1 MSKAKFCRLF
11 ILVAVFSI
19 LAATPA
25 AAQVNRATITGTVT
39 DSSGAIVPGVDV
51 TASNKETN
59 VPTKTVTNED
69 GIYVIPNL
77 FPGQYSVEFRRD
89 GFETLRRPTITLEST
104 QVARIDAVL
113 KVGSVGQ
120 SVTVTAD
127 APVLD
132 LERPSVGTNLK
143 GSVAE
148 ELPLSIYGGRSIEDF
163 AVAITPGYS
172 IYSSPYGAVIN
183 GGQWFTKDY
192 TVDGTSATG
201 DIPGNSMQA
210 GPSMEAVQEL
220 QAQTSGLD
228 AASSITG
235 GGVMSFNLKSG
246 TNTFH
251 GGAFL
256 YGVNELFDANTWNND
271 NQNLGKDKR
280 RAWDYGFSL
289 GGPIIKNKTFF
300 FGTFERYD
308 QVDRRL
314 GAFSSTVPT
323 AAFLSGNF
331 GALLGPQICTQSDG
345 SVAPGCGSGTLP
357 ILVQND
363 AAQSVPLQEGM
374 IFDPATGNQFT
385 NNAIPSTMI
394 SGIAQKINAF
404 YQKSYVPV
412 GTGILNNQLPLSN
425 SPFQT
430 PNSFV
435 VKLDHVL
442 REQDR
447 LSGSWIYNHKPRTL
461 VDSGGIWAAGTTDGG
476 PLSAARLNLFHND
489 QWRVTESHTI
499 SSSMLN
505 VLSFAYNF
513 DWQGDSPAAAGDWT
527 SQLGFG
533 STGATNFPIISF
545 DSAQTGVN
553 NGFAETFIGNS
564 FQGNF
569 SGATIIT
576 ADTVTWTKGRH
587 SISYGGDFH
596 AHQVNSHS
604 GTGAL
609 AFNFSNNTTGAPTQ
623 AYGQYVGFGFASY
636 LLGDV
641 NTASET
647 TPYNLYGR
655 QKSMSLFA
663 EDSYKVTR
671 KLTVNMGLR
680 WDYTFRF
687 REKYG
692 HWANFDL
699 NAIDPTYGIPGTLVY
714 AKGGGDSFE
723 KNEYATN
730 FGPQIGFAYNPW
742 TKVVF
747 RGSFGI
753 IYNPVGVAYFQGTP
767 NGFAPG
773 FKGTNQVSNP
783 FNWDASG
790 YPGVYQAGTTGGN
803 PSTVFPLDSVDP
815 RALRVGYSDAFNLG
829 VQYELTPTM
838 RVEGSYIGNRGHR
851 LTDTALAWNEGP
863 TSTFLRLAQQYP
875 GINAYSNPVCSASD
889 AAGYGIAY
897 PYSGFCGTALE
908 AIATYPQVA
917 ASFFNPYTYAG
928 WYYPSL
934 VYVGLPLGQS
944 YYDSFVVDV
953 VKRTGRG
960 LTMDMSYT
968 WSRQEGDTY
977 SAQQEGNSYYTGI
990 QDFNN
995 IGVAAHALT
1004 GYDLTHV
1011 VKGYVSYEL
1020 PFGKGRRWMANQ
1032 NRWVNGALGGWNM
1045 TWLLA
1050 YNTGQPFEVSATNS
1064 YWPMWGNFYP
1074 NFNLAGFKGPNNPN
1088 KFVPITDPNNPPPQ
1102 DFYISNT
1109 LPQGVVATQPAP
1121 GQLGAGPP
1129 AISGLRCPGAA
1140 NEDASLLKYFPM
1152 GADGQYRLSF
1162 RAEFYNLFNR
1172 HYYDINGCGGSR
1184 STIGDVNTF
1193 GLNNGVNSNP
1203 RYGQFGFRFE
1213 F

>member
-1 MSKAKFCRLF
+1 MSKAKFCSVLF
-11 ILVAVFSI
+11 FVAAMIV
-19 LAATPA
+19 LAATSA
-25 AAQVNRATITGTVT
+25 AAQANRATITGTVT
-39 DSSGAIVPGVDV
+39 DSTGAIVPGVEV
-51 TASNKETN
+51 TATNTGTN
-59 VPTKTVTNED
+59 VPAKGVSNQD

-77 FPGQYSVEFRRD
+77 FPGQYSVEFKRE
-89 GFETLRRPTITLEST
+89 GFETLRRPAITLEST
-104 QVARIDAVL
+104 QVARIDAAL
-113 KVGSVGQ
+113 KVGSVSQ
-120 SVTVTAD
+120 SVTVTTD
-127 APVLD
+127 APVLE
-132 LERPSVGTNLK
+132 LERPSIGTNMK
-143 GSVAE
+143 GSVVE
-148 ELPLSIYGGRSIEDF
+148 ELPLSIYGGRGIEDF
-163 AVAITPGYS
+163 AVSITPGYS

-228 AASSITG
+228 AESSITG

-246 TNTFH
+246 TNKLH
-251 GGAFL
+251 GSAFL
-256 YGVNELFDANTWNND
+256 YGVNEMFDANTWNND
-271 NQNLGKDKR
+271 NQGLRKDKR

-289 GGPIIKNKTFF
+289 GGPIFKNKTFF

-314 GAFSSTVPT
+314 GGFSSTVPT
-323 AAFLSGNF
+323 SDFLGGNF
-331 GALLGPQICTQSDG
+331 AALLGPQLCTQSDS
-345 SVAPGCGSGTLP
+345 SVATDCTSAGTTP
-357 ILVQND
+357 ISVQND
-363 AAQSVPLQEGM
+363 AAQSVLLQEGM

-385 NNAIPSTMI
+385 NNAIPSAMI
-394 SGIAQKINAF
+394 SGVAQKINAI
-404 YQKSYVPV
+404 YQKSYAPV
-412 GTGILNNQLPLSN
+412 GTGVLNNQLPLSN

-461 VDSGGIWAAGTTDGG
+461 VDSGGVWATGTTDGG
-476 PLSAARLNLFHND
+476 ALSAARINLFHNH
-489 QWRVTESHTI
+489 QFRATESHTFSPRI
-499 SSSMLN
+499 LN
-505 VLSFAYNF
+505 VLNFTYNY
-513 DWQGDSPAAAGDWT
+513 DWQGDEPAVAGNWT

-545 DSAQTGVN
+545 DNAQTGVN
-553 NGFAETFIGNS
+553 NGFSETFIGNS

-576 ADTVTWTKGRH
+576 SDAVTWTKGRH
-587 SISYGGDFH
+587 SLSFGGDFH

-609 AFNFSNNTTGAPTQ
+609 AFNFSNNTTGAPSQ

-641 NTASET
+641 NTASST

-663 EDSYKVTR
+663 EDSYKVTPR
-671 KLTVNMGLR
+671 LTLNMGLR

-687 REKYG
+687 HEKYG

-699 NAIDPTYGIPGTLVY
+699 NAVDPTYGVPGTLVY

-742 TKVVF
+742 NKVVF

-773 FKGTNQVSNP
+773 FKGTNQVNSP
-783 FNWDASG
+783 FNWDTSG
-790 YPGVYQAGTTGGN
+790 YPGVFQPGNTGGN
-803 PSTVFPLDSVDP
+803 PFTVFPLVSVDP

-829 VQYELTPTM
+829 VQYELTPNM
-838 RVEGSYIGNRGHR
+838 RVEVSYVGNRGHR

-863 TSTFLRLAQQYP
+863 TSTFLRLAQQNP

-889 AAGYGIAY
+889 AASYGIAY
-897 PYSGFCGTALE
+897 PYTANGGFCGTALE
-908 AIATYPQVA
+908 AIAPYPQVA
-917 ASFFNPYTYAG
+917 AAFFNPYTYAG

-944 YYDSFVVDV
+944 YYDSMVFNV

-1011 VKGYVSYEL
+1011 VKGYISYEL
-1020 PFGKGRRWMANQ
+1020 PFGKGRRWMADQ
-1032 NRWVNGALGGWNM
+1032 NRWVNGILGGWNM
-1045 TWLLA
+1045 SWLLT
-1050 YNTGQPFEVSATNS
+1050 YNSGQPFAVSAQDP
-1064 YWPMWGNFYP
+1064 YWPMWGNIYP
-1074 NFNLAGFKGPNNPN
+1074 NFNLTGFKGPNDPA
-1088 KFVPITDPNNPPPQ
+1088 KFPIVQKYMPD
-1102 DFYISNT
+1102 S
-1109 LPQGVVATQPAP
+1109 VATQPAS
-1121 GQLGAGPP
+1121 GQFGQGPP
-1129 AISGLRCPGAA
+1129 TIGALRCPGSA
-1140 NEDASLLKYFPM
+1140 NENASLLKYFPM
-1152 GADGQYRLSF
+1152 GADRQYKLSF
-1162 RAEFYNLFNR
+1162 RAEFYNVFNR
-1172 HYYDINGCGGSR
+1172 HYYNINGCGGNR
-1184 STIGDVNTF
+1184 SSIGSGDF
-1193 GLNNGVNSNP
+1193 GQIFGVTDNP
-1203 RYGQFGFRFE
+1203 RFGQFGFRFE